1 MMERIDKAFSVSP
14 APDATYHRFRHGQVI
29 VGKIESIQEETQK
42 GKTAL
47 VRVGEQLVTARLQ
60 TSLQAGNSYLFEVR
74 HENGEIYWKP
84 ISKQPK
90 RHLTSSIQNDEA
102 AQYLLQKWKLPKDL
116 YPLLRFALAEKIPI
130 TKEELFY
137 IASLVEK
144 VEHKKEGLS
153 VLEYMLVQRLPMT
166 KDIFFSLLAVK
177 TNPPL
182 FYQLQHVESRLASLP
197 PHQPEP
203 VEALRRYI
211 QQMFHTPVHAYE
223 SLVKLLQS
231 LQQPEPNAAQ
241 QLLNRLG
248 VSVPEIAADELAKL
262 QAAMEKRDFPQVKQQ
277 LQLLFSPFDEQ
288 TFLEHFQTVFASYQ
302 AGLLPNEEQRLFSAV
317 LADADI
323 ALSMFH
329 LLKQWLPKLGV
340 GDEAKIRRAL
350 KTNTFHEAAFS
361 SLKTLLLQ
369 ALEDVNDPALKE
381 RLQTLLHHINGQQLL
396 SDIEGP
402 IQHLFVQIPF
412 QLGRQ
417 HTDATIYWQGK
428 RQRDGKIDP
437 DYCHIVFCL
446 FLDHL
451 KETVVD
457 VRVQQRIVHISVFN
471 PAPRLPELA
480 NALQPMLKERL
491 AAHGYT
497 LSALKVEAVAAK
509 KTLLPIDAAFD
520 KRYSEVD
527 YRI

>member
-1 MMERIDKAFSVSP
+1 MERIDKTLPVSP

-47 VRVGEQLVTARLQ
+47 VRVGEQLVAARLQ
-60 TSLQAGNSYLFEVR
+60 TSLQAGDSYLFEVKN
-74 HENGEIYWKP
+74 ENGEIYWKP
-84 ISKQPK
+84 IAKQSKS
-90 RHLTSSIQNDEA
+90 HLPSSIQNDEA

-116 YPLLRFALAEKIPI
+116 YPLLLFALAEKIPI
-130 TKEELFY
+130 TKEELIS
-137 IASLVEK
+137 IASLVETL
-144 VEHKKEGLS
+144 EHKKEGLS
-153 VLEYMLVQRLPMT
+153 VLGYMLAQRLPLT

-182 FYQLQHVESRLASLP
+182 FQQLQYVESRLASLP

-211 QQMFHTPVHAYE
+211 QQMFHTPAHAYE

-231 LQQPEPNAAQ
+231 LQQQEPNAAL

-248 VSVPEIAADELAKL
+248 VVSVSEIAADELAKL
-262 QAAMEKRDFPQVKQQ
+262 QAAMEKRDFAQVKQQ
-277 LQLLFSPFDEQ
+277 LQLLFAPFDEQ
-288 TFLEHFQTVFASYQ
+288 AFLERFQAAFVSYQ
-302 AGLLPNEEQRLFSAV
+302 AGLLPDEEQRLFSAA
-317 LADADI
+317 LADTDI

-329 LLKQWLPKLGV
+329 LLKQSLLKLGFS
-340 GDEAKIRRAL
+340 DEAKIRRAL

-361 SLKTLLLQ
+361 SLKSLLLQ
-369 ALEDVNDPALKE
+369 ALEDVNDPVLKE
-381 RLQTLLHHINGQQLL
+381 QLQTLLHHINGQQLL

-412 QLGRQ
+412 QLGQQ
-417 HTDATIYWQGK
+417 HTDVTIYWQGK
-428 RQRDGKIDP
+428 REKDGKIDP
-437 DYCHIVFCL
+437 NYCHIVFCL

-471 PAPRLPELA
+471 PDPRLPELA
-480 NALQPMLKERL
+480 NALQPLLKERL

-497 LSALKVEAVAAK
+497 LSALKVEAPAAK
-509 KTLLPIDAAFD
+509 KTLMPIDAAFD

>member
-1 MMERIDKAFSVSP
+1 MMERIDKAFPVSP

-29 VGKIESIQEETQK
+29 IGKIESIQEMQK

-47 VRVGEQLVTARLQ
+47 VRVGEQLVAARLQ
-60 TSLQAGNSYLFEVR
+60 TSLQAGDSYLFEVK

-84 ISKQPK
+84 IAKQPK
-90 RHLTSSIQNDEA
+90 RHLPSSVQNDEA

-130 TKEELFY
+130 TKKELFL

-144 VEHKKEGLS
+144 LEHKKEGLS
-153 VLEYMLVQRLPMT
+153 VLGYMLAQRLPMT

-182 FYQLQHVESRLASLP
+182 FQQLQYVESRLASLP

-211 QQMFHTPVHAYE
+211 QQMFHTPAHAYE

-231 LQQPEPNAAQ
+231 LQQEPTAAL

-248 VSVPEIAADELAKL
+248 VSAPEIAADELAKL
-262 QAAMEKRDFPQVKQQ
+262 QAAIEKRDFAQVRQQ
-277 LQLLFSPFDEQ
+277 LQLLFAPFNEQ
-288 TFLEHFQTVFASYQ
+288 AFLERFQTALVSYQ
-302 AGLLPNEEQRLFSAV
+302 AGLLPDEEQRLFSAV

-329 LLKQWLPKLGV
+329 LLKQSLSKLGF
-340 GDEAKIRRAL
+340 GDEAKIGRAL
-350 KTNTFHEAAFS
+350 KTNTFHETAFS
-361 SLKTLLLQ
+361 SLKSLLLQ

-381 RLQTLLHHINGQQLL
+381 QLQTLLHHINGQQLL
-396 SDIEGP
+396 ADIEGP

-412 QLGRQ
+412 QLGQ
-417 HTDATIYWQGK
+417 KHTDVTIYWQGK
-428 RQRDGKIDP
+428 RKKDGKIDP

-457 VRVQQRIVHISVFN
+457 VRVQQRIVHVSVFH

-480 NALQPMLKERL
+480 NALQPSLKERL

-497 LSALKVEAVAAK
+497 LSALKVEASAAK
-509 KTLLPIDAAFD
+509 NAPMPIDAAFD
-520 KRYSEVD
+520 KRNSEVD